1 MGEGKNCDLCDVTD
15 EPIDKT
21 VLYGNSEDR
30 IFLTT
35 LWVRKF

>member
-21 VLYGNSEDR
+21 VLYGNPEDR
-30 IFLTT
+30 EYS
-35 LWVRKF
+35 